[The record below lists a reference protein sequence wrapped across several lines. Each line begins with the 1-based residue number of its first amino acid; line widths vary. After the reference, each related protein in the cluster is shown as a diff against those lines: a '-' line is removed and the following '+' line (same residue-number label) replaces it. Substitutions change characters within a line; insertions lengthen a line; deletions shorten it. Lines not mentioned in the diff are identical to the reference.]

1 MTAVLRTKRLKE
13 QAHGLLMT
21 VPELDAIA
29 CMIHTIDRLPDSTAA
44 RVCRELITAYDLL
57 TRDGDSLD

>member
-13 QAHGLLMT
+13 QARGLLMT

>member
-1 MTAVLRTKRLKE
+1 MTAVLRTKRLKA
-13 QAHGLLMT
+13 QAKILLMT
-21 VPELDAIA
+21 VPEVDAVA

-57 TRDGDSLD
+57 TRDGESLD